1 MDGSALRD
9 RALDALGPYA
19 DPRAR
24 ALLEGAEVIVDEA
37 VRAWTSS
44 TGAMRAHRVWVCVD
58 ARSLGAVRAAPAV
71 EDALQ
76 RAFAQAF
83 TAWPHDTL
91 DALTLAWNGALAARL
106 EGYRGSTLID
116 GRANLEMALAE
127 YLEGA
132 GEPAE
137 GASEAALRD
146 ARRALTEHPGGAIV
160 RGR

>member
-1 MDGSALRD
+1 MDGSALRT
-9 RALDALGPYA
+9 LGLEALGPYA

-24 ALLEGAEVIVDEA
+24 TLLEGADVEVDEA

-44 TGAMRAHRVWVCVD
+44 TGAVRAHRVRVCVD
-58 ARSLGAVRAAPAV
+58 ARSLGAVRAAPAI

-76 RAFAQAF
+76 RAFAKAF

-91 DALTLAWNGALAARL
+91 DALVIEWNGALTARV
-106 EGYRGSTLID
+106 EGYRGSTPID
-116 GRANLEMALAE
+116 GRANLDMAVAE

-137 GASEAALRD
+137 GASGAVVRD
-146 ARRALTEHPGGAIV
+146 AWRALLEHHATDIA